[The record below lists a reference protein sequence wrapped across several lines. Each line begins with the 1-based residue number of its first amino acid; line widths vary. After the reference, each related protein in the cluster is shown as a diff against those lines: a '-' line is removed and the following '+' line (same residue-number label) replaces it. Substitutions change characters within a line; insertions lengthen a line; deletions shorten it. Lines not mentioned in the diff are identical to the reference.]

1 MLLLSVMRVT
11 TMPSRKP
18 RVALTLPDDLNVLL
32 DQVADYQGTPKTKLI
47 TDILLECKPIFEQML
62 SAYKLIEEN
71 KEGTADIVKK
81 FGAQAVVE
89 ASSKTTSLAQEV
101 ASLGV
106 KSD

>member
-1 MLLLSVMRVT
+1 MLLLSVMLVM

-89 ASSKTTSLAQEV
+89 ASSKTTALAQEV

>member
-1 MLLLSVMRVT
+1 MRVT
-11 TMPSRKP
+11 TMPSQRP
-18 RVALTLPDDLNVLL
+18 RVALTLPDDLNAIL
-32 DQVADYQGTPKTKLI
+32 DQVSDYQGTPKTKLI

-81 FGAQAVVE
+81 FGAQAVAE
-89 ASSKTTSLAQEV
+89 ASSKTTALAQDV

>member
-1 MLLLSVMRVT
+1 
-11 TMPSRKP
+11 MPSRKP
-18 RVALTLPDDLNVLL
+18 RVALTLLDDLNVLL

-89 ASSKTTSLAQEV
+89 ASSKTTALAQEV

>member
-1 MLLLSVMRVT
+1 
-11 TMPSRKP
+11 MPSRKP
-18 RVALTLPDDLNVLL
+18 RVALTLPDDLDALL

-89 ASSKTTSLAQEV
+89 ASSKTTALAQEV

>member
-1 MLLLSVMRVT
+1 
-11 TMPSRKP
+11 MPSRKP
-18 RVALTLPDDLNVLL
+18 RVALTLPDDLNALL

-47 TDILLECKPIFEQML
+47 TEILLECQPIFEQML
-62 SAYKLIEEN
+62 TAYKLIEEN

>member
-89 ASSKTTSLAQEV
+89 ASSKTTALAQEF

>member
-1 MLLLSVMRVT
+1 MQVM

-89 ASSKTTSLAQEV
+89 ASSKTTALAQEV

>member
-1 MLLLSVMRVT
+1 MQVM
-11 TMPSRKP
+11 TMPSQKP
-18 RVALTLPDDLNVLL
+18 RVALTLPDDLNAIL
-32 DQVADYQGTPKTKLI
+32 DQVSDYQGTPKTKLI

-71 KEGTADIVKK
+71 KDGAADIVKK
-81 FGAQAVVE
+81 FGAQSVVE
-89 ASSKTTSLAQEV
+89 ASLRTSSLAQEV